1 MLVTTLHL
9 YTPLNKAFNMVETN
23 CIEANSMY
31 TERVM
36 KVRIPIE
43 SSEDP
48 LKIFEETRRK
58 FVKKLTMKDI
68 EMLLDE

>member
-1 MLVTTLHL
+1 
-9 YTPLNKAFNMVETN
+9 MVETN
-23 CIEANSMY
+23 SIEANSMY

-58 FVKKLTMKDI
+58 YGKKLTMKDI
-68 EMLLDE
+68 DKLLED